1 MIVGTRRVVLTASL
15 VSLAAFSIA
24 WAHEERLVIG
34 QVERIDL
41 ASKLLVV
48 HDQERD
54 RDLRIAVDADTEVR
68 HCRSGAALAAVKPGA
83 RIRIKYLD
91 RGAARLETLSVLV
104 LPEQR

>member
-1 MIVGTRRVVLTASL
+1 MGARRVILTASL
-15 VSLAAFSIA
+15 LGLAAFSIA
-24 WAHEERLVIG
+24 RAHEERLVVG

-41 ASKLLVV
+41 ARKLLVV

-68 HCRSGAALAAVKPGA
+68 RCRGGAALAAVKPGA

-91 RGAARLETLSVLV
+91 RGAAGLETLSVLV